1 MRKKLT
7 VLAFALA
14 ASATAFLSAPKVE
27 AACPVYCCPGTTRC
41 INLLQSAVLRIELPV
56 GG

>member
-14 ASATAFLSAPKVE
+14 ASAAAFLSVPKVE

-41 INLLQSAVLRIELPV
+41 ITCCNLRFCEMNCP
-56 GG
+56 